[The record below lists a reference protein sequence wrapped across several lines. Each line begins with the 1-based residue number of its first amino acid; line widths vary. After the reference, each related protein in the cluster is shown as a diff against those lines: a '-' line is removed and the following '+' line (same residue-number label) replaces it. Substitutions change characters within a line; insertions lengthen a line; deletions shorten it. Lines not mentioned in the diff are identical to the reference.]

1 MKKWFV
7 ILLTPLI
14 FTACDGKDD
23 IPTPSQP
30 EKEQASITVWSYLVA
45 DTNIKTDLRNN
56 IKTMYEGLS
65 QLDKKATLLIYWD
78 GGNSDIYLKSSPCI
92 LKYETDG
99 YGNINGIAA
108 RDSSYSLRT
117 IAEYGEIVKEYDMQ
131 LSTNKDVMTSILK
144 DMKSFSPQSKIVM
157 SAGSH
162 GSAWINTIT
171 ARSARSFGQDGERT
185 NNTITT
191 SDMAKAITNAGIKL
205 ELLLFDACMMGTAEV
220 CYDFKDA
227 TNYLI
232 TSPLDVP
239 APGFPYNYLLDN
251 LYEGTISGYTEA
263 CKAYVDYYAT
273 YPGGWASIALY
284 DCKQIEAL
292 AAEVK
297 QQLNGKKDA
306 LYEYN
311 PVSKGLQHY
320 GLNPGATDFKFI
332 SFDMKQFMED
342 LNDGVVP
349 TNIQNQLTKTVLY
362 ADCLENTE
370 HYTIEKVHYCGMGMY
385 IPIKEREHWNT
396 YFKTIS
402 WYKAAGWDNV
412 SFSWGF

>member
-108 RDSSYSLRT
+108 RDSLYSLRT

-185 NNTITT
+185 NNTIIT
-191 SDMAKAITNAGIKL
+191 SDMAKAINNAGIKL
-205 ELLLFDACMMGTAEV
+205 VLLLFDA
-220 CYDFKDA
+220 
-227 TNYLI
+227 
-232 TSPLDVP
+232 
-239 APGFPYNYLLDN
+239 
-251 LYEGTISGYTEA
+251 
-263 CKAYVDYYAT
+263 
-273 YPGGWASIALY
+273 
-284 DCKQIEAL
+284 
-292 AAEVK
+292 
-297 QQLNGKKDA
+297 
-306 LYEYN
+306 
-311 PVSKGLQHY
+311 
-320 GLNPGATDFKFI
+320 
-332 SFDMKQFMED
+332 
-342 LNDGVVP
+342 
-349 TNIQNQLTKTVLY
+349 
-362 ADCLENTE
+362 
-370 HYTIEKVHYCGMGMY
+370 
-385 IPIKEREHWNT
+385 
-396 YFKTIS
+396 
-402 WYKAAGWDNV
+402 
-412 SFSWGF
+412 

>member
-144 DMKSFSPQSKIVM
+144 DMKS
-157 SAGSH
+157 
-162 GSAWINTIT
+162 
-171 ARSARSFGQDGERT
+171 
-185 NNTITT
+185 
-191 SDMAKAITNAGIKL
+191 
-205 ELLLFDACMMGTAEV
+205 
-220 CYDFKDA
+220 
-227 TNYLI
+227 
-232 TSPLDVP
+232 
-239 APGFPYNYLLDN
+239 
-251 LYEGTISGYTEA
+251 
-263 CKAYVDYYAT
+263 
-273 YPGGWASIALY
+273 
-284 DCKQIEAL
+284 
-292 AAEVK
+292 
-297 QQLNGKKDA
+297 
-306 LYEYN
+306 
-311 PVSKGLQHY
+311 
-320 GLNPGATDFKFI
+320 KF
-332 SFDMKQFMED
+332 
-342 LNDGVVP
+342 V
-349 TNIQNQLTKTVLY
+349 IQN
-362 ADCLENTE
+362 
-370 HYTIEKVHYCGMGMY
+370 
-385 IPIKEREHWNT
+385 
-396 YFKTIS
+396 
-402 WYKAAGWDNV
+402 
-412 SFSWGF
+412 